1 MLSRR
6 YKQVIQA
13 IFPLVV
19 ALCANLGISQQAN
32 AEIATLFSTPQE
44 RKIIDANRYKSDTV
58 VRVQAIGDSDEDE
71 DEDRDE
77 MVQREFTVSYVVSG
91 ITLSSSGPN
100 YAWINNAVYED
111 GQRLEDNSQIKV
123 MSGSKLQIRITT
135 PDGKIYYANSGE
147 TIDVTYIATVVNE

>member
-6 YKQVIQA
+6 YKQVMQA

-19 ALCANLGISQQAN
+19 VLCANLGISQRAN

-58 VRVQAIGDSDEDE
+58 VRVQAIGDSDE

>member
-13 IFPLVV
+13 ILPLIVV
-19 ALCANLGISQQAN
+19 LSASLAICQRAN

-44 RKIIDANRYKSDTV
+44 RRIIDANRYKSDTV
-58 VRVQAIGDSDEDE
+58 VSVQAIGDSAE

-77 MVQREFTVSYVVSG
+77 MVQREFTVSYKVSG
-91 ITLSSSGPN
+91 ITLSSSGPH
-100 YAWINNAVYED
+100 YAWINNEVYED

-123 MSGSKLQIRITT
+123 MSGSKIQIRITA

-147 TIDVTYIATVVNE
+147 TIDVTYIATVLDQ

>member
-13 IFPLVV
+13 LFPLVV
-19 ALCANLGISQQAN
+19 VLCANLGISQRAN

-44 RKIIDANRYKSDTV
+44 RKIIDANRYKSDAV
-58 VRVQAIGDSDEDE
+58 VTVQAIGDSAEDE
-71 DEDRDE
+71 NRDE

-91 ITLSSSGPN
+91 ITLSSSGPH
-100 YAWINNAVYED
+100 YAWINNKVYED

-123 MSGSKLQIRITT
+123 MSGSKIQIRITT

-147 TIDVTYIATVVNE
+147 TIDVTYLATVVDE